1 MRTSCTFI
9 LTILAG
15 IGTLQGQ
22 DYSLYSNDTLAI
34 QSEYLQETI
43 ELNLHVPETQP
54 FSDNLTTYPI
64 IIIFDSQHERTYPV
78 IISSIDLLTSETQI
92 PESIVVG
99 VPFNFRNRLYLTSSQ
114 KRENDSISGIERMK
128 LFLFNELIPE
138 LQNNYKGSDYI
149 SIIGHSRTG
158 FLVNYLAFEKPS
170 QINLA
175 VSLSGFFNNDPLSV
189 EMFSKFLTD
198 KTKFPRKF
206 NYYYTSGTSLEESN
220 YLTQFRNLDSLLKKE
235 TVPKN
240 VEIVYTEN
248 KNANHITNYWVSVPP
263 ILIDVF
269 SDYNSILDSWFYD
282 EFKTDNIDNAVQQF
296 EADLEQASLSIG
308 TELNPNLTHIFS
320 LASLYAND
328 KKDYKTAVEFFAMGL
343 RYFPN
348 YLDFY
353 VEIIE
358 YSKAL
363 NDTKNVE
370 YYKSILHEKVIES
383 TQLNN
388 VEKAELMK
396 YLGKE

>member
-1 MRTSCTFI
+1 
-9 LTILAG
+9 
-15 IGTLQGQ
+15 
-22 DYSLYSNDTLAI
+22 
-34 QSEYLQETI
+34 
-43 ELNLHVPETQP
+43 
-54 FSDNLTTYPI
+54 
-64 IIIFDSQHERTYPV
+64 
-78 IISSIDLLTSETQI
+78 
-92 PESIVVG
+92 
-99 VPFNFRNRLYLTSSQ
+99 
-114 KRENDSISGIERMK
+114 MK
-128 LFLFNELIPE
+128 LFLFNELIPK

-149 SIIGHSRTG
+149 SIIGDSRTG

-240 VEIVYTEN
+240 VEIAYTEN

-328 KKDYKTAVEFFAMGL
+328 KKDYKTAIEFFTMGL

-353 VEIIE
+353 IEIIK

-383 TQLNN
+383 THLNN

>member
-1 MRTSCTFI
+1 M
-9 LTILAG
+9 
-15 IGTLQGQ
+15 
-22 DYSLYSNDTLAI
+22 
-34 QSEYLQETI
+34 
-43 ELNLHVPETQP
+43 
-54 FSDNLTTYPI
+54 
-64 IIIFDSQHERTYPV
+64 
-78 IISSIDLLTSETQI
+78 
-92 PESIVVG
+92 
-99 VPFNFRNRLYLTSSQ
+99 
-114 KRENDSISGIERMK
+114 
-128 LFLFNELIPE
+128 
-138 LQNNYKGSDYI
+138 
-149 SIIGHSRTG
+149 
-158 FLVNYLAFEKPS
+158 
-170 QINLA
+170 
-175 VSLSGFFNNDPLSV
+175 
-189 EMFSKFLTD
+189 
-198 KTKFPRKF
+198 
-206 NYYYTSGTSLEESN
+206 
-220 YLTQFRNLDSLLKKE
+220 
-235 TVPKN
+235 
-240 VEIVYTEN
+240 
-248 KNANHITNYWVSVPP
+248 
-263 ILIDVF
+263 F